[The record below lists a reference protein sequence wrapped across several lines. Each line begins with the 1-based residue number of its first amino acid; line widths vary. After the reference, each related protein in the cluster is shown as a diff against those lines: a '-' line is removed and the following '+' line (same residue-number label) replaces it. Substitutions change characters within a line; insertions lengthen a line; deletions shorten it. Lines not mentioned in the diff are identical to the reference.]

1 MLTRPG
7 QLLIGGALLVGG
19 IMGIYYTFRK
29 KDRPSSQKAISK
41 DLLIKILK
49 EIEGERYL
57 LYKKITP
64 LCKQEYESRKAQMS
78 LEDFTLSIFEE
89 YRKRL

>member
-1 MLTRPG
+1 MNTRPG
-7 QLLIGGALLVGG
+7 QILLGGALLLGG
-19 IMGIYYTFRK
+19 IMGIYYSFRK
-29 KDRPSSQKAISK
+29 KDHPPSKKAVSK
-41 DLLIKILK
+41 ELLIKILK

-89 YRKRL
+89 YRNFS